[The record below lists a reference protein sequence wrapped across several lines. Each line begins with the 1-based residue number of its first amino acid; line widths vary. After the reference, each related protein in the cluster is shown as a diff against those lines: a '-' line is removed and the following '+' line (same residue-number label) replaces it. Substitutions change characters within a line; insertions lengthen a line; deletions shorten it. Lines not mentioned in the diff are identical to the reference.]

1 MEQYDVR
8 WFEEPVVPEDLEV
21 MIAMMII
28 IILMIVFI
36 YTTIVINNDINF
48 LCGRVTDV
56 CKPRQL
62 FQLLEESA
70 VL

>member
-21 MIAMMII
+21 MII

-48 LCGRVTDV
+48 LCGRVIDG